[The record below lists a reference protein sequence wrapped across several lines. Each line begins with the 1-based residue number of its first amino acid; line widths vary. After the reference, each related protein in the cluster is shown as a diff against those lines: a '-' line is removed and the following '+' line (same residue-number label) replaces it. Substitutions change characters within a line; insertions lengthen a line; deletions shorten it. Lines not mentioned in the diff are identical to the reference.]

1 MSYTS
6 IACTIV
12 TIVVR
17 YSNHYP
23 CVSMILY
30 LGPTLPCGKFSVA
43 TDCNELIQYI
53 VLNSISFFIVF
64 FVGYLKYRSNTIQS
78 VEKTFQLS
86 RYDRELLQ
94 RTDYDLQVKFCSL
107 NFLTFIDLVDLLKDI
122 NVSTYLKVLISPF
135 FCSVAGVVYAH

>member
-12 TIVVR
+12 GR

-30 LGPTLPCGKFSVA
+30 LGSTLPCGKFSVA

-53 VLNSISFFIVF
+53 VLNSISFIIVF
-64 FVGYLKYRSNTIQS
+64 FVGCVKYRSNTIQS

-107 NFLTFIDLVDLLKDI
+107 NFLTFIDLVALLKDI

-135 FCSVAGVVYAH
+135 FCSVAGVVYAY

>member
-1 MSYTS
+1 MCKHDT
-6 IACTIV
+6 
-12 TIVVR
+12 
-17 YSNHYP
+17 
-23 CVSMILY
+23 Y

-43 TDCNELIQYI
+43 TDYNELIQYI
-53 VLNSISFFIVF
+53 VLNSISFIIVF